1 MTMKLKA
8 VLGRV
13 RRNVEAFAYALE
25 FDEKT
30 DIRLRVERL
39 ERLVANLNARISA

>member
-1 MTMKLKA
+1 MKLKA

-25 FDEKT
+25 YDEQT

-39 ERLVANLNARISA
+39 ERLVATLSARIAA